1 MEIQVHTKQ
10 RDYTVTAEQ
19 GSLYRVREI
28 IGDDAHV
35 FIVSDSGVPQKWKDV
50 LCRQFPEARM
60 HVFEQGEASKNL
72 DVFREILEDML
83 ACHLSRNDILIA
95 LGGGVTGDLAGFAAS
110 AYMRGIRYVNIPTT
124 SLSMIDSGIG
134 GKTAVDLNGI
144 KNCVGAFWQ
153 PYAVII
159 DPDVLTTLPERHLN
173 NGMAE
178 AVKEGLIRDP
188 ELFAIFEQDD
198 WKEHMNEIIQRCL
211 VIKRDIVER
220 DERESGERKLLNFG
234 HTFGHAYESL
244 HGFDAYLHGECVA
257 MGMMT
262 VLRNA
267 EIKQRLSR
275 VLQRLDL
282 PEACTFDRE
291 AVIRLVM
298 NDKKADHGMVTIV
311 QVDEIG
317 NGHLE
322 TWSQEQIRE
331 RLDSMSITPPDS
343 KNQMGLVKEKQF
355 SYISPID

>member
-10 RDYTVTAEQ
+10 RDYTVTVERGAL
-19 GSLYRVREI
+19 SRTREI
-28 IGDDAHV
+28 IGDAGHA
-35 FIVSDSGVPQKWKDV
+35 FIVSDSGVPQKWKDI
-50 LCRQFPEARM
+50 LCGQFPNGHM
-60 HVFEQGEASKNL
+60 HVFEQGEASKNI

-83 ACHLSRNDILIA
+83 ECHISRNDILIA

-134 GKTAVDLNGI
+134 GKTAIDLNGV

-153 PYAVII
+153 PYAVIV
-159 DPDVLTTLPERHLN
+159 DPDILSTLPERHLN

-188 ELFAIFEQDD
+188 GLFALFEQDD
-198 WKEHMNEIIQRCL
+198 WKQHLDEIITRCL

-234 HTFGHAYESL
+234 HTFGHAYESW
-244 HGFDAYLHGECVA
+244 HGFDTYLHGECVA

-262 VLRNA
+262 VLKDPQIR
-267 EIKQRLSR
+267 QRLHT
-275 VLQRLDL
+275 VLQRLQL
-282 PEACTFDRE
+282 PETCSADRE
-291 AVIRLVM
+291 EVIRLVM
-298 NDKKADHGMVTIV
+298 NDKKADHGTVTVV

-322 TWSQEQIRE
+322 TWSKEQIRE
-331 RLDSMSITPPDS
+331 RLEAI
-343 KNQMGLVKEKQF
+343 
-355 SYISPID
+355 

>member
-1 MEIQVHTKQ
+1 MMPCGFLFSGGDQMEIQVHTKQ
-10 RDYTVTAEQ
+10 RDYTVTVERGAL
-19 GSLYRVREI
+19 SRTREI
-28 IGDDAHV
+28 IGDVGHA
-35 FIVSDSGVPQKWKDV
+35 FIVSDSGVPQKWKDI
-50 LCRQFPEARM
+50 LCGQFPNGHM
-60 HVFEQGEASKNL
+60 HVFEQGEASKNI

-83 ACHLSRNDILIA
+83 ECHISRNDILIA

-134 GKTAVDLNGI
+134 GKTAIDLNGV

-153 PYAVII
+153 PYAVIV
-159 DPDVLTTLPERHLN
+159 DPDILSTLPERHLN

-188 ELFAIFEQDD
+188 GLFALFEQDD
-198 WKEHMNEIIQRCL
+198 WKQHLDEIITRCL

-234 HTFGHAYESL
+234 HTFGHAYESW
-244 HGFDAYLHGECVA
+244 HGFDTYLHGECVA

-262 VLRNA
+262 VLKDPQIR
-267 EIKQRLSR
+267 QRLHA
-275 VLQRLDL
+275 VLQRLQL
-282 PEACTFDRE
+282 PETCSADRE
-291 AVIRLVM
+291 EIIRLVM
-298 NDKKADHGMVTIV
+298 NDKKADHGTVTVV

-322 TWSQEQIRE
+322 TWSKEQIRE
-331 RLDSMSITPPDS
+331 RLEAI
-343 KNQMGLVKEKQF
+343 
-355 SYISPID
+355 

>member
-1 MEIQVHTKQ
+1 MPCGFLFSGGDRMEIQVHTDQ
-10 RDYTVTAEQ
+10 RDYTVTVER
-19 GSLYRVREI
+19 GSLSRVREI

-35 FIVSDSGVPQKWKDV
+35 FIVSDSGVPQKWKDI
-50 LCRQFPEARM
+50 LCGQFPDAHM
-60 HVFEQGEASKNL
+60 HVFEQGEASKNI

-83 ACHLSRNDILIA
+83 ACRISRNDILIA

-134 GKTAVDLNGI
+134 GKTAIDLNGV

-153 PYAVII
+153 PYAVIVDSDI
-159 DPDVLTTLPERHLN
+159 LSTLPERHLN

-188 ELFAIFEQDD
+188 ALFVLFEQDD
-198 WKEHMNEIIQRCL
+198 WKDHLDEIITRCL

-244 HGFDAYLHGECVA
+244 HGFDTYLHGECVA

-262 VLRNA
+262 VLNDPM
-267 EIKQRLSR
+267 IKNRLRS
-275 VLQRLDL
+275 VLQRLKL
-282 PEACTFDRE
+282 PETCSVSKEDIF
-291 AVIRLVM
+291 RLVM
-298 NDKKADHGMVTIV
+298 NDKKADHGKVTIV

-322 TWSQEQIRE
+322 TWSSEQIKE
-331 RLDSMSITPPDS
+331 RLEAI
-343 KNQMGLVKEKQF
+343 
-355 SYISPID
+355 

>member
-1 MEIQVHTKQ
+1 MMPCGFLFSGGDQMEIQVHTKQ
-10 RDYTVTAEQ
+10 RDYTVTVERGAL
-19 GSLYRVREI
+19 SRAHEI
-28 IGDDAHV
+28 IGDAGHA
-35 FIVSDSGVPQKWKDV
+35 FIVSDSGVPQKWKDI
-50 LCRQFPEARM
+50 LCGQFPDAHM
-60 HVFEQGEASKNL
+60 HVFEQGEASKNI

-83 ACHLSRNDILIA
+83 ECHISRNDILIA

-134 GKTAVDLNGI
+134 GKTAIDLNGV

-153 PYAVII
+153 PYAVIV
-159 DPDVLTTLPERHLN
+159 DPDILSTLPERHLN

-188 ELFAIFEQDD
+188 DLFALFEQDD
-198 WKEHMNEIIQRCL
+198 WKQHLDEIISRCL

-234 HTFGHAYESL
+234 HTFGHAYESW
-244 HGFDAYLHGECVA
+244 HGFDTYLHGECVA

-262 VLRNA
+262 VLKDPQIR
-267 EIKQRLSR
+267 QRLHA
-275 VLQRLDL
+275 VLQRLQL
-282 PEACTFDRE
+282 PETCSADRE
-291 AVIRLVM
+291 EIIRLVM
-298 NDKKADHGMVTIV
+298 NDKKADHGTVTVV

-322 TWSQEQIRE
+322 TWSKEQIRE
-331 RLDSMSITPPDS
+331 RLEAI
-343 KNQMGLVKEKQF
+343 
-355 SYISPID
+355 